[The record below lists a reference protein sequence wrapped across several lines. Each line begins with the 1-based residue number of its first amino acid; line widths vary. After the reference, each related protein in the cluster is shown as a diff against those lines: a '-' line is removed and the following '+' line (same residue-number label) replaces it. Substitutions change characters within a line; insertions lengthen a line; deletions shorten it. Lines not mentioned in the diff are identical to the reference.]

1 MGISEAHRFADGHC
15 LTKVIECL
23 LDGDKFNGL
32 NMKDIVTGAREE
44 EDTRPLLRRSITLQ
58 SAVIAYF

>member
-1 MGISEAHRFADGHC
+1 MITRRRFVVSNITRN
-15 LTKVIECL
+15 LYYLIFLMTIVSP
-23 LDGDKFNGL
+23 NGP
-32 NMKDIVTGAREE
+32 NMKDIVTGARE